1 MLLPKY
7 ESRRIMAEALDKDE
21 IDAIGHI
28 DDPLE
33 RLKVFINA
41 LGKSLKEKNRKI
53 KFDNASTRNL
63 KSKSAFKGDEILVLC
78 DDMEFPIKWK
88 VDPNN
93 KALVFNIGNLNYRVG
108 TAFDA
113 KAKKDMVKSTWNQI
127 KNLTDL
133 IVSTFAK
140 EAERNANIDNKNMDD
155 EK

>member
-7 ESRRIMAEALDKDE
+7 ESRRIMAEALDKATKDE

-28 DDPLE
+28 ENPLE

-41 LGKSLKEKNRKI
+41 LGKSLKEKNRRI
-53 KFDNASTRNL
+53 KFDNASIRDL
-63 KSKSAFKGDEILVLC
+63 KNKSPFKGDEILVLC
-78 DDMEFPIKWK
+78 DDMEYPIKWK

-93 KALVFNIGNLNYRVG
+93 KSLIFNIGDLNYRVG
-108 TAFDA
+108 NAFDA

-127 KNLTDL
+127 KNITD
-133 IVSTFAK
+133 IIAYTFAK
-140 EAERNANIDNKNMDD
+140 EAERKANMND